1 MNQVIFNWIAR
12 IHCWRRSFH
21 LRRLKSLT
29 RNRYSNNE
37 GGAKREEKL
46 KKQKYNYLVFLYVHV
61 KICRCYL
68 FLVLQTPYKL
78 LILSFLS
85 LFVIS
90 FPSSSQM
97 QWQSRFSNISF
108 FLSLFLDICIRYLLE
123 CLPFLILSYLHLF
136 INFVKFRYFL

>member
-1 MNQVIFNWIAR
+1 MATPKFLNVAG
-12 IHCWRRSFH
+12 STFH
-21 LRRLKSLT
+21 Q
-29 RNRYSNNE
+29 E
-37 GGAKREEKL
+37 L
-46 KKQKYNYLVFLYVHV
+46 KKRVNDYFTAAKKPATGNFGLYFKAILFWASYVFLYVHV